1 MTDSALP
8 TTQAPAPGANP
19 DAARLPG
26 LDAVR
31 ALAIAAVLA
40 YHLNVPG
47 LFNAGFLGV
56 DVFFNLSGFLIT
68 SLLLREFF
76 KHGQVD
82 IGRYFWR
89 RFVRLMPAV
98 AALLL
103 LTYALVPLLMPGAAR
118 RLLADLPWAA
128 AYLANW
134 WQICSAQSYFENFGN
149 PPLLRHLW
157 SLGVEMQFY
166 LLWPWLLLGLLRLWG
181 VRAVLLTSLLLALAS
196 SAWMGELFALHPDQP
211 SRAYLGA
218 DSHSV
223 GLFLGSAMACL
234 WSPLH
239 PVALIT
245 RALPWRLRLALGSTA
260 VVMLVGLMWFGNE
273 AQPLLYQ
280 GGFLLTA
287 LASVMLLAC
296 CADLGLG
303 QRSAWLWRLAGA
315 MVQWLGTRSYSIYL
329 WHWPVFIYLKGD
341 STPDLEM
348 VAQCLLWSALAAEI
362 SYRWVE
368 GALTFTTR
376 QWPPVKQRAAGYA
389 MLGALLAGGLFVVD
403 GFPCQSTTPP
413 VNAASSVGAAS
424 TPGVTELADHQLD
437 ASALPTAEP
446 VMAADSDLLAI
457 GDSVMLGARH
467 RMLRSLPGAT
477 VDAQVGRQM
486 RQTVTLVQRYLEQK
500 PDLKHAVV
508 HLGTNGYILKSDLR
522 RLLTLL
528 QDAQQVVLINNFAD
542 RRWSD
547 ANNQILAQIAPEF
560 SNVRLMDWHAAAQG
574 NRHYFVQ
581 DGIHLSSDGITAF
594 IRGIASHLG
603 IIPLELP
610 PNRPHLHPPVLARPN
625 EATAS
630 ASAPPSASA
639 SVPAP
644 PFAPASQPASAPES
658 PAIKH
663 DTAEPAQEATPALTP
678 SNDALPP
685 LKETP

>member
-8 TTQAPAPGANP
+8 TTPAPLPGT

-76 KHGQVD
+76 KQGRID
-82 IGRYFWR
+82 IGCYFWR

-134 WQICSAQSYFENFGN
+134 WQICSLQSYFENFGN

-166 LLWPWLLLGLLRLWG
+166 LLWPWLLWVLLRLWG

-196 SAWMGELFALHPDQP
+196 SVWMGGLFALHPDNP

-223 GLFLGSAMACL
+223 GLFLGSALACL

-239 PVALIT
+239 PVALI
-245 RALPWRLRLALGSTA
+245 RRPLAWGLRLALGSA
-260 VVMLVGLMWFGNE
+260 AISLLGALMWFSNE

-296 CADLGLG
+296 CADLGPG
-303 QRSAWLWRLAGA
+303 KHSPRLWRLAGPL
-315 MVQWLGTRSYSIYL
+315 VQWLGTRSYSIYL

-348 VAQCLLWSALAAEI
+348 VVQCLVWSALAAEM

-376 QWPPVKQRAAGYA
+376 QWPSVKQRAAGYG
-389 MLGALLAGGLFVVD
+389 MLGALLAGGLFVVN
-403 GFPCQSTTPP
+403 GFPCQVATPP

-424 TPGVTELADHQLD
+424 TPGFTELTEHPQE

-477 VDAQVGRQM
+477 VDAQVGRQL
-486 RQTVTLVQRYLEQK
+486 RQTVTLVQQYLEQK

-522 RLLTLL
+522 RLLSLL
-528 QDAQQVVLINNFAD
+528 QGAQQVVLINNFAD

-560 SNVRLMDWHAAAQG
+560 GNVRLMDWHAAAQG

-603 IIPLELP
+603 IDPLELP
-610 PNRPHLHPPVLARPN
+610 PKRPQLHQAVPARPN
-625 EATAS
+625 QAAASASALPSAS
-630 ASAPPSASA
+630 ASAP
-639 SVPAP
+639 AP
-644 PFAPASQPASAPES
+644 PVAPASQPASAPES
-658 PAIKH
+658 PAFMQ
-663 DTAEPAQEATPALTP
+663 DTAGPAQESTPALTP